1 MKTRKDEYIEFLKS
15 KMPRAERAGFEP
27 PSPPHSSLFPH
38 QRDICEW
45 ACRGGRRAVFANFGM
60 GKTRMH
66 LQIAKWVTEYS
77 GGKYLIIAPLGVRQE
92 FTKVDAPAL
101 DMTLEY
107 VKSDEE
113 VDACTSPVMITNYER
128 VRDGNITLSKFAGSG
143 LDEAS
148 VLRSFG
154 SKTYQTFLD
163 LFDELPFRFVF
174 TATPSPN
181 RHKELIHYAGFL
193 GVMDTGEALTRFFQ
207 RNSEKANDLT
217 LYPHMEEQF
226 WYWLSTWAVFL
237 QRPSELGYSDEGYDM
252 PPMKVHWHRVGIDH
266 RKAWNQADSWG
277 QFQLFVDQSTGLKE
291 GAEIKRDTIEARL
304 SKAMEIMTAHSPQKH
319 WLLWHD
325 LEKERDAIQKSIP
338 EAVCVWGSQ
347 DLETR
352 EDRIL
357 AFSRGESRIL
367 ATKPVIAGSGC
378 NFQRHCA
385 DAIFLGVGYKFNDFI
400 QACHRIY
407 RFQQKREVNI
417 HIIFSE
423 SESMIMETL
432 KTKWRQHEE
441 LMQTMSALLKEHK
454 LTNLE

>member
-1 MKTRKDEYIEFLKS
+1 MKTKKDEYLDFLRS

-107 VKSDEE
+107 VKNDEE
-113 VDACTSPVMITNYER
+113 VDACASPVMITNYER
-128 VRDGNITLSKFAGSG
+128 VRDGNITLSKFTGAG

-163 LFDELPFRFVF
+163 LFEELPYRFVF

-252 PPMKVHWHRVGIDH
+252 PPMRVHWHKVGIDH

-291 GAEIKRDTIEARL
+291 GAEIKRDTIESRL
-304 SKAMEIMTAHSPQKH
+304 SKAMEIMAADSPEKH

-347 DLETR
+347 DLEIR
-352 EDRIL
+352 ENRIL
-357 AFSRGESRIL
+357 DFARGESRIL

-417 HIIFSE
+417 HIIFCE

-441 LMQTMSALLKEHK
+441 LMQTMSALLKENK